1 MQNYNELNEVQI
13 KASIEQLLEKL
24 RLKIQHS
31 LLNTT
36 SKQISNNIPSNT
48 YSSDF
53 PDQLVCEVAKTYFLQ
68 ESIFSILEYV
78 DSAISASNEQG
89 EFVFVNRSFLKIF
102 GYAQDE
108 LLNKK
113 FSVLIVPEEQEL
125 VFEKHLSY
133 FKDKV
138 IEPFETIGQ
147 KKDGSKV
154 NILISSKLYSDID
167 GLKYSISNISNITT
181 EKNLSENLFRK
192 DKIFE
197 YTTQLLSIIGYD
209 GYFKTLNPSW
219 EKTLG
224 WSLEELQSKPFI
236 EFVHPDDVCNT
247 NTVESKIFDGQEI
260 LKFQN
265 RYICKDGTYK
275 WLSWNA
281 QLVPNENSMIAV
293 AIDVTEEKE
302 LRDALNTKN
311 LIFDFAHDLLC
322 VAGFDGYYKMLNPTW
337 EHVLGWSLKELMSK
351 PFMDFVH
358 PDDVEH
364 TQNIEGEIINGKEV
378 FLFEN
383 RILCAN
389 GSYKWM
395 SWNSHPMPEKLIMI
409 GVARDITESKEV
421 LKKLVE
427 SEGMFKSLVEDSK
440 AGVYIIQE
448 NKIVYA
454 NEAMCTIFGYTINEL
469 LSKPIIE
476 IIQPADTEKLNQYSN
491 QILSGFMLNKYIILE
506 GKHKN
511 GSSINVEVIS
521 NQTKYQ
527 GKVAIIGSLL
537 DITQQNIHYAQ
548 LKKLYSAI
556 EQTQASIVIT
566 DVEGSIEYVNDAFL
580 KISGYTRKEA
590 LGKNPRI
597 LKSGIT
603 PKETYNEMWS
613 NLTAKKNWKGVLIN
627 RKKNGDIYWE
637 SAIINPI
644 TNDAGEITNYVAV
657 KEDITQKI
665 GEEKER
671 KLLIEEL
678 TRNNKELKQF
688 SYITSHNLRA
698 PLTNLLAIDALI
710 DRSKITNAETLD
722 LVEMMHESIGKLNTT
737 LNDLIKILVIKEQ
750 TNIQLQE
757 IVFEEVFKETVHS
770 IKSILNEVEIQAEF
784 SGLTNIKFNKTYLES
799 IFLNLLTNSVKY
811 AHPNRKPI
819 IKIVTYALD
828 DKLYLRFSDNGIGF
842 NMENVKDR
850 IFGLYQRF
858 HSNSEGKGIGLYLV
872 HSQITALGGNIE
884 VYSEENVGTIFTI
897 CFNAKAIMPIKPSKG

>member
-1 MQNYNELNEVQI
+1 
-13 KASIEQLLEKL
+13 
-24 RLKIQHS
+24 
-31 LLNTT
+31 
-36 SKQISNNIPSNT
+36 
-48 YSSDF
+48 
-53 PDQLVCEVAKTYFLQ
+53 
-68 ESIFSILEYV
+68 
-78 DSAISASNEQG
+78 
-89 EFVFVNRSFLKIF
+89 
-102 GYAQDE
+102 
-108 LLNKK
+108 
-113 FSVLIVPEEQEL
+113 
-125 VFEKHLSY
+125 
-133 FKDKV
+133 
-138 IEPFETIGQ
+138 
-147 KKDGSKV
+147 
-154 NILISSKLYSDID
+154 
-167 GLKYSISNISNITT
+167 
-181 EKNLSENLFRK
+181 
-192 DKIFE
+192 
-197 YTTQLLSIIGYD
+197 
-209 GYFKTLNPSW
+209 
-219 EKTLG
+219 
-224 WSLEELQSKPFI
+224 
-236 EFVHPDDVCNT
+236 
-247 NTVESKIFDGQEI
+247 
-260 LKFQN
+260 
-265 RYICKDGTYK
+265 
-275 WLSWNA
+275 
-281 QLVPNENSMIAV
+281 
-293 AIDVTEEKE
+293 
-302 LRDALNTKN
+302 
-311 LIFDFAHDLLC
+311 
-322 VAGFDGYYKMLNPTW
+322 
-337 EHVLGWSLKELMSK
+337 
-351 PFMDFVH
+351 
-358 PDDVEH
+358 
-364 TQNIEGEIINGKEV
+364 
-378 FLFEN
+378 
-383 RILCAN
+383 
-389 GSYKWM
+389 
-395 SWNSHPMPEKLIMI
+395 
-409 GVARDITESKEV
+409 
-421 LKKLVE
+421 
-427 SEGMFKSLVEDSK
+427 
-440 AGVYIIQE
+440 
-448 NKIVYA
+448 
-454 NEAMCTIFGYTINEL
+454 
-469 LSKPIIE
+469 
-476 IIQPADTEKLNQYSN
+476 
-491 QILSGFMLNKYIILE
+491 
-506 GKHKN
+506 
-511 GSSINVEVIS
+511 
-521 NQTKYQ
+521 
-527 GKVAIIGSLL
+527 
-537 DITQQNIHYAQ
+537 
-548 LKKLYSAI
+548 LYSAI

-710 DRSKITNAETLD
+710 DRSKITNAETFD

-757 IVFEEVFKETVHS
+757 IVFEEVFKETVRS
-770 IKSILNEVEIQAEF
+770 IQSILNEVEIQAEF
-784 SGLTNIKFNKTYLES
+784 SGLTNIRFNKTYLES